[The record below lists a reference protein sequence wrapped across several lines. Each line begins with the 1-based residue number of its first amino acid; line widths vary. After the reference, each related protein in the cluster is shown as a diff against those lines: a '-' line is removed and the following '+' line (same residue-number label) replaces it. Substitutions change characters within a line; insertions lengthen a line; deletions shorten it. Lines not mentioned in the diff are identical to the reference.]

1 MTDKDIKDYCK
12 NCDVEPPA
20 MRFKCPEC
28 EHNPDNENNLA
39 KDINVPHKEQII
51 IDGIDVSGCKYYKHN
66 DENSGWSSCISKDEE
81 HIHAVNP
88 LCCEKEDCLFKQ
100 LARKTQECNELKIE
114 NEELNNRMAEV
125 TYRATGGRLSYSN
138 YTLDAIEQ
146 AFNDQLEILSDQKLE
161 EEIKEL
167 NQKLYLVQNEVHFK
181 TEYIQ
186 EQREEIKQLEQEC
199 EELKR
204 KVELM
209 MDCAD
214 CKVDKYKQALDEIE
228 KELKEDIYCENQECG
243 CDDFEECL
251 KCTKEHILDIINK
264 AKGEGNV

>member
-1 MTDKDIKDYCK
+1 MDK
-12 NCDVEPPA
+12 E
-20 MRFKCPEC
+20 
-28 EHNPDNENNLA
+28 
-39 KDINVPHKEQII
+39 II
-51 IDGIDVSGCKYYKHN
+51 IDGVDVSGCKYYKHN

-114 NEELNNRMAEV
+114 NEELNNRIAEV

-146 AFNDQLEILSDQKLE
+146 AFNDQLEILSDQKVE

-167 NQKLYLVQNEVHFK
+167 NQKLYLVQNEVHVK

-199 EELKR
+199 ERSLKR
-204 KVELM
+204 ISDLEERIINHSNKIEEYCSRLANKDKECKELERKLEIAKEALQYYAELYI
-209 MDCAD
+209 DTDICDDQFFGYDAQ
-214 CKVDKYKQALDEIE
+214 QALQ
-228 KELKEDIYCENQECG
+228 NM
-243 CDDFEECL
+243 EEVSN
-251 KCTKEHILDIINK
+251 E
-264 AKGEGNV
+264 